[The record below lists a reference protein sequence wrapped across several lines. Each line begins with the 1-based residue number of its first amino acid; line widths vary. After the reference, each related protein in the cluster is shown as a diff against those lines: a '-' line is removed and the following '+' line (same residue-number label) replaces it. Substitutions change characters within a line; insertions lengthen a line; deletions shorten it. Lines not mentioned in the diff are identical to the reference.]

1 MFEKI
6 KNSYMKMYNSKLK
19 KMKGKKQ
26 KRIIHYWSHIINQV
40 KALHTTDGNGNPRYL
55 DCFISR

>member
-19 KMKGKKQ
+19 KMKGKKT
-26 KRIIHYWSHIINQV
+26 KKDYSLLVPYN
-40 KALHTTDGNGNPRYL
+40 
-55 DCFISR
+55 

>member
-19 KMKGKKQ
+19 KWKVKNKKGLF
-26 KRIIHYWSHIINQV
+26 IIGPI
-40 KALHTTDGNGNPRYL
+40 
-55 DCFISR
+55 